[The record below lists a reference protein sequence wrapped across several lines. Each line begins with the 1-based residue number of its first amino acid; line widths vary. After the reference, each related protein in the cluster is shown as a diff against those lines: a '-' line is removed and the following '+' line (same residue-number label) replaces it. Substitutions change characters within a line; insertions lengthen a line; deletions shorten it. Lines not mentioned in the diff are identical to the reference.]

1 MASSARGGK
10 KGLET
15 GTLIGIGAEDRVNVL
30 TPIYLNSSTSV
41 SAGLNKRSQRVSG
54 RHSKSTASAK
64 CSQPISITAPP
75 IPFFPSTFEAN
86 SMNQNHS
93 IDTRGSSVHP
103 ELDMDDGDEP
113 LSPVP
118 SAADDHLGDGSG
130 GKAAGKSGRKKSAPG
145 SQAARRDQN
154 RIAQREF
161 RLRKQQRIRDL
172 EARVEILSEGQ
183 DEAYAQLRDV
193 IRDLMDENTALR
205 GLLRDLAGF
214 IGEGIGG
221 TLKPRTG
228 WDPVKFREFCDRG
241 ETDTAYEGWLAR
253 KRGRGSVPQG
263 AGVAGSEHADDEHDD
278 PSGSRKR
285 RRGTRKDS
293 ELDRP
298 FGPSP
303 VGASDMGSSDP
314 VPSDISLP
322 RPHLDGLD
330 IDWSTTGLAIPQ
342 SNPNARSRKDLERP
356 PSTSSAATNSTPF
369 PDSFSSSFPGSNT
382 SFPGQ
387 SQTATRHSPAT
398 TQGGPGG
405 VNPSPGGGSM
415 SSFPAI
421 SPQMSSTRTRLRHS
435 IDTTPGAD
443 ILPPLPSI
451 STLGPPPLDVGSG
464 GLSVGIGVGVNIG
477 GSGQPGSLFQHPAPA
492 YGAPPQISGSY
503 GPTTSVGSGRPMS
516 SGGPQQSVYYTIHPG
531 GASGAAGTE
540 SQTLNPPPPV
550 ADDFG
555 EADPQL
561 REAGALIK
569 YHIDNYRR
577 SDNYHLPPSLR
588 PTLTQRTVQHNG
600 VIDGLIFP
608 AMRDRAI
615 LLSGRFDL
623 AECFADLMRAVII
636 HGDDVLAHGNW
647 EISINWMKRYHFLV
661 DETILS
667 DSINPWRRKRGERE
681 LTMQDIQP
689 STSEYSESNK

>member
-1 MASSARGGK
+1 MHQNSSSQIRESSA
-10 KGLET
+10 
-15 GTLIGIGAEDRVNVL
+15 
-30 TPIYLNSSTSV
+30 
-41 SAGLNKRSQRVSG
+41 
-54 RHSKSTASAK
+54 
-64 CSQPISITAPP
+64 
-75 IPFFPSTFEAN
+75 
-86 SMNQNHS
+86 
-93 IDTRGSSVHP
+93 HP
-103 ELDMDDGDEP
+103 EVDFDDGDEP

-118 SAADDHLGDGSG
+118 SAADEQGDGIGTASG
-130 GKAAGKSGRKKSAPG
+130 SKSGNKSGRKKSASN

-183 DEAYAQLRDV
+183 DEAYAQLRDI

-205 GLLRDLAGF
+205 GLLRDVAGF
-214 IGEGIGG
+214 VGEGLGG

-253 KRGRGSVPQG
+253 KRAR
-263 AGVAGSEHADDEHDD
+263 GVAVQGGATGSEHADDDHDD

-285 RRGTRKDS
+285 RRGLRKDS

-303 VGASDMGSSDP
+303 MGASDLGSSDK
-314 VPSDISLP
+314 VPSDVSLP
-322 RPHLDGLD
+322 RPHLDGLE
-330 IDWSTTGLAIPQ
+330 IDWGTTGLAVPQ

-356 PSTSSAATNSTPF
+356 SSTSSVTNPSSF
-369 PDSFSSSFPGSNT
+369 PDSFSSSFPGGSA

-387 SQTATRHSPAT
+387 PQTATRHSPST
-398 TQGGPGG
+398 TQGGSSG
-405 VNPSPGGGSM
+405 VNPSPGGGSL

-421 SPQMSSTRTRLRHS
+421 SPQMSST
-435 IDTTPGAD
+435 
-443 ILPPLPSI
+443 
-451 STLGPPPLDVGSG
+451 LGIGV
-464 GLSVGIGVGVNIG
+464 GVGVNIG
-477 GSGQPGSLFQHPAPA
+477 GSGQQPSSLFQPPATG
-492 YGAPPQISGSY
+492 YGVPPQLSAY
-503 GPTTSVGSGRPMS
+503 GPTTGRPMS
-516 SGGPQQSVYYTIHPG
+516 SGGSQQSMYYTLHPG
-531 GASGAAGTE
+531 GASNTTGAE
-540 SQTLNPPPPV
+540 PQTLNPPPPV
-550 ADDFG
+550 SDDFG

-608 AMRDRAI
+608 GMRDRAI

-636 HGDDVLAHGNW
+636 HGDDVLAHANW
-647 EISINWMKRYHFLV
+647 EISLNWMKRYHFLV
-661 DETILS
+661 EESILNQ
-667 DSINPWRRKRGERE
+667 SINPWRRKRGERE

-689 STSEYSESNK
+689 SDYSETNK

>member
-1 MASSARGGK
+1 
-10 KGLET
+10 
-15 GTLIGIGAEDRVNVL
+15 
-30 TPIYLNSSTSV
+30 
-41 SAGLNKRSQRVSG
+41 
-54 RHSKSTASAK
+54 
-64 CSQPISITAPP
+64 
-75 IPFFPSTFEAN
+75 
-86 SMNQNHS
+86 MNQNPS
-93 IDTRGSSVHP
+93 SQARGSSAHP
-103 ELDMDDGDEP
+103 EADFDDGDEP

-118 SAADDHLGDGSG
+118 SAADDHLDGSG
-130 GKAAGKSGRKKSAPG
+130 AGSGSKTGTNKSGRKKSTVKCVSIRKSLRPTHSASLSS

-205 GLLRDLAGF
+205 GLLRDIAGF
-214 IGEGIGG
+214 VGEGLGG

-228 WDPVKFREFCDRG
+228 WDPARFREFCDRG

-253 KRGRGSVPQG
+253 KRARGSGAQG
-263 AGVAGSEHADDEHDD
+263 PGMAGSEHADDDHDD

-285 RRGTRKDS
+285 RRSARKDS
-293 ELDRP
+293 ELDAP

-303 VGASDMGSSDP
+303 LVASDVGSSDK

-322 RPHLDGLD
+322 RAHLDGLD
-330 IDWSTTGLAIPQ
+330 IDWGRTGLNIPQ

-356 PSTSSAATNSTPF
+356 PSTSSVATNPA
-369 PDSFSSSFPGSNT
+369 SFSDNFSSNFPGGNT
-382 SFPGQ
+382 VYSGPT
-387 SQTATRHSPAT
+387 QTTARHSPTAA
-398 TQGGPGG
+398 PGG
-405 VNPSPGGGSM
+405 TSGMNPSPGGGSM

-421 SPQMSSTRTRLRHS
+421 SPQMSSTRTRVRPS
-435 IDTTPGAD
+435 IDTTHGAD
-443 ILPPLPSI
+443 IIPPLPSI
-451 STLGPPPLDVGSG
+451 STLGPPPLDAGSG
-464 GLSVGIGVGVNIG
+464 GLSVGIGVGVGVNIG
-477 GSGQPGSLFQHPAPA
+477 GPGQPGSLFQPPGTG
-492 YGAPPQISGSY
+492 YGVPPQLSAY
-503 GPTTSVGSGRPMS
+503 GPTTSVGTGRPMS
-516 SGGPQQSVYYTIHPG
+516 AGGPQSSMYYTLHPG
-531 GASGAAGTE
+531 GASGTGGAE

-550 ADDFG
+550 SDDFS

-577 SDNYHLPPSLR
+577 SENYHLPPSLR

-608 AMRDRAI
+608 SMRDRAI
-615 LLSGRFDL
+615 LLTGRFDL

-636 HGDDVLAHGNW
+636 HGDDVLAHANW
-647 EISINWMKRYHFLV
+647 EISLNWMKRYHFLV
-661 DETILS
+661 DEPILN

-689 STSEYSESNK
+689 PTSEYSEPNK

>member
-1 MASSARGGK
+1 
-10 KGLET
+10 
-15 GTLIGIGAEDRVNVL
+15 
-30 TPIYLNSSTSV
+30 
-41 SAGLNKRSQRVSG
+41 
-54 RHSKSTASAK
+54 
-64 CSQPISITAPP
+64 
-75 IPFFPSTFEAN
+75 
-86 SMNQNHS
+86 MNPNPS

-103 ELDMDDGDEP
+103 ELDVDDGDEP

-118 SAADDHLGDGSG
+118 SAADEHQDGSG
-130 GKAAGKSGRKKSAPG
+130 SKAASSAGKSGRKKSTPG

-205 GLLRDLAGF
+205 GLLRDLSGF
-214 IGEGIGG
+214 IGDGLGG

-228 WDPVKFREFCDRG
+228 WDPVKFREFCERG

-253 KRGRGSVPQG
+253 KRARATMAQG
-263 AGVAGSEHADDEHDD
+263 AGVAGSDHADDDQDD

-293 ELDRP
+293 EIDRP
-298 FGPSP
+298 
-303 VGASDMGSSDP
+303 SDMGSGDQ

-330 IDWSTTGLAIPQ
+330 IDWGTTGLAIPQ

-356 PSTSSAATNSTPF
+356 PSTSSATTNPTSF
-369 PDSFSSSFPGSNT
+369 ADSFSSSFPGSNPG
-382 SFPGQ
+382 FGQ
-387 SQTATRHSPAT
+387 SQTLNRHSPTT

-421 SPQMSSTRTRLRHS
+421 SPQMSSTR
-435 IDTTPGAD
+435 
-443 ILPPLPSI
+443 
-451 STLGPPPLDVGSG
+451 
-464 GLSVGIGVGVNIG
+464 IGVGVNIG
-477 GSGQPGSLFQHPAPA
+477 GSGQPGSLFQPPAPG
-492 YGAPPQISGSY
+492 YGVPPQIGAY
-503 GPTTSVGSGRPMS
+503 GPTTSVGAGRPMS
-516 SGGPQQSVYYTIHPG
+516 SGGPQQSVYYTLHPG
-531 GASGAAGTE
+531 GAGNATGTE

-550 ADDFG
+550 VDDFG

-636 HGDDVLAHGNW
+636 HGDDVLAHANW
-647 EISINWMKRYHFLV
+647 EISLNWMKRYHFLV
-661 DETILS
+661 DDTILS

-681 LTMQDIQP
+681 LTIQDIQP
-689 STSEYSESNK
+689 STSEYSDSNK

>member
-1 MASSARGGK
+1 
-10 KGLET
+10 
-15 GTLIGIGAEDRVNVL
+15 
-30 TPIYLNSSTSV
+30 
-41 SAGLNKRSQRVSG
+41 
-54 RHSKSTASAK
+54 
-64 CSQPISITAPP
+64 
-75 IPFFPSTFEAN
+75 
-86 SMNQNHS
+86 MNQNLS
-93 IDTRGSSVHP
+93 IETRGSSAHP
-103 ELDMDDGDEP
+103 ELDLDDGDEP

-118 SAADDHLGDGSG
+118 SAADEHQDGSG
-130 GKAAGKSGRKKSAPG
+130 KAGSSAGKSGRKKSTPG

-172 EARVEILSEGQ
+172 EARVELLSEGQ
-183 DEAYAQLRDV
+183 DEAYAQLREI

-205 GLLRDLAGF
+205 GLLRDIAGF

-228 WDPVKFREFCDRG
+228 WDPAKFREFCERG
-241 ETDTAYEGWLAR
+241 ETDTVYEGWLAR
-253 KRGRGSVPQG
+253 KRARAGMAQG
-263 AGVAGSEHADDEHDD
+263 AGVAGSEHAEDDHDD
-278 PSGSRKR
+278 SSSSRKR

-293 ELDRP
+293 ELDRG
-298 FGPSP
+298 FDPSP
-303 VGASDMGSSDP
+303 VGADMGSGDQ

-322 RPHLDGLD
+322 RPHLDGLE
-330 IDWSTTGLAIPQ
+330 IDWGTTGLSVPQ

-356 PSTSSAATNSTPF
+356 PSTSSAATNPTSF
-369 PDSFSSSFPGSNT
+369 PDSFSSNFPGSNP
-382 SFPGQ
+382 SFP
-387 SQTATRHSPAT
+387 SQPQTTTRHSPAT
-398 TQGGPGG
+398 TQGGAGG

-421 SPQMSSTRTRLRHS
+421 SPQMSSTRTRVRHS

-443 ILPPLPSI
+443 ILPALPSI
-451 STLGPPPLDVGSG
+451 STLGAPPLDVGSG
-464 GLSVGIGVGVNIG
+464 GLSVGIGVGIGVNIG
-477 GSGQPGSLFQHPAPA
+477 GSGQQPSSLFQPPPPG
-492 YGAPPQISGSY
+492 YGMPPQLAAY
-503 GPTTSVGSGRPMS
+503 GPTTS
-516 SGGPQQSVYYTIHPG
+516 
-531 GASGAAGTE
+531 
-540 SQTLNPPPPV
+540 TLNPPPPV
-550 ADDFG
+550 SDDFG

-577 SDNYHLPPSLR
+577 SENYHLPPSLR

-636 HGDDVLAHGNW
+636 HGDDVLAHANW
-647 EISINWMKRYHFLV
+647 EISLNWMKRYHFLV
-661 DETILS
+661 DETILG

-681 LTMQDIQP
+681 LTLQDIQP
-689 STSEYSESNK
+689 SSEYPESNK

>member
-1 MASSARGGK
+1 MNQGLSSQTQESSA
-10 KGLET
+10 
-15 GTLIGIGAEDRVNVL
+15 
-30 TPIYLNSSTSV
+30 
-41 SAGLNKRSQRVSG
+41 
-54 RHSKSTASAK
+54 
-64 CSQPISITAPP
+64 
-75 IPFFPSTFEAN
+75 
-86 SMNQNHS
+86 
-93 IDTRGSSVHP
+93 HP
-103 ELDMDDGDEP
+103 EVEYDDGDEP

-118 SAADDHLGDGSG
+118 SAVDDYQGDGNGAASG
-130 GKAAGKSGRKKSAPG
+130 SKTSANKSGRKKSTPS

-183 DEAYAQLRDV
+183 DEAYAQLREV

-205 GLLRDLAGF
+205 GLLRDIAGF
-214 IGEGIGG
+214 VGEGLGG

-253 KRGRGSVPQG
+253 KRARAQG
-263 AGVAGSEHADDEHDD
+263 AGATG
-278 PSGSRKR
+278 
-285 RRGTRKDS
+285 DS

-298 FGPSP
+298 FGRSP
-303 VGASDMGSSDP
+303 IGASDLGSNDK
-314 VPSDISLP
+314 VPSDVSLP
-322 RPHLDGLD
+322 RTHLDGLE
-330 IDWSTTGLAIPQ
+330 IDWTTTGLAIPQ
-342 SNPNARSRKDLERP
+342 SNPNARSRKDLERSA
-356 PSTSSAATNSTPF
+356 STSSAATNPTSF
-369 PDSFSSSFPGSNT
+369 PDNFSSSFPGSNAF
-382 SFPGQ
+382 SGQ
-387 SQTATRHSPAT
+387 PQTVTRHSPTNAA
-398 TQGGPGG
+398 GGTSGM
-405 VNPSPGGGSM
+405 NPSPGGGSM

-421 SPQMSSTRTRLRHS
+421 SPQMSSTRTRVRPS
-435 IDTTPGAD
+435 IDATPGAD
-443 ILPPLPSI
+443 IIPPLPSI
-451 STLGPPPLDVGSG
+451 STLGPPPLDVGSA
-464 GLSVGIGVGVNIG
+464 GLSVGIGVGVGVNIG
-477 GSGQPGSLFQHPAPA
+477 GSGQQPSSLFQPPAPG
-492 YGAPPQISGSY
+492 YGVPPQLSAY
-503 GPTTSVGSGRPMS
+503 GPTTTVGAGRPMS
-516 SGGPQQSVYYTIHPG
+516 SGGPPTSMYYTLHPG
-531 GASGAAGTE
+531 SASGTTGAE
-540 SQTLNPPPPV
+540 SQTLNPPAPV

-636 HGDDVLAHGNW
+636 HGDDVLAHSNW
-647 EISINWMKRYHFLV
+647 EISLTWLKRYHFLV
-661 DETILS
+661 DETILN

-681 LTMQDIQP
+681 LSMQDIQP
-689 STSEYSESNK
+689 PTSEYPESNK

>member
-1 MASSARGGK
+1 MHQNSSSQIRESSA
-10 KGLET
+10 
-15 GTLIGIGAEDRVNVL
+15 
-30 TPIYLNSSTSV
+30 
-41 SAGLNKRSQRVSG
+41 
-54 RHSKSTASAK
+54 
-64 CSQPISITAPP
+64 
-75 IPFFPSTFEAN
+75 
-86 SMNQNHS
+86 
-93 IDTRGSSVHP
+93 HP
-103 ELDMDDGDEP
+103 EVDFDDGDEP
-113 LSPVP
+113 ASPVP
-118 SAADDHLGDGSG
+118 SAADEQGDSVGAASGS
-130 GKAAGKSGRKKSAPG
+130 KSANKSGRKKSASS

-183 DEAYAQLRDV
+183 DEAYAQLRDI

-205 GLLRDLAGF
+205 GLLRDVAGF
-214 IGEGIGG
+214 VGEGLGG

-253 KRGRGSVPQG
+253 KRAR
-263 AGVAGSEHADDEHDD
+263 GVAVPGGATGSEHADDDHDD

-285 RRGTRKDS
+285 RRGLRKDS

-303 VGASDMGSSDP
+303 VGASDLGSSDK
-314 VPSDISLP
+314 VPSDVSLP

-330 IDWSTTGLAIPQ
+330 IDWGTTGLAVPQ
-342 SNPNARSRKDLERP
+342 SNPNARSRKDLDRP
-356 PSTSSAATNSTPF
+356 SSTSSVTNTSSF
-369 PDSFSSSFPGSNT
+369 PDSFSSSFPGS
-382 SFPGQ
+382 SAGFPGQ
-387 SQTATRHSPAT
+387 SQTATRHSPST
-398 TQGGPGG
+398 TQGGSSG

-421 SPQMSSTRTRLRHS
+421 SPQMSSTRTRVRPS
-435 IDTTPGAD
+435 IDATPGAD

-451 STLGPPPLDVGSG
+451 STLGPPPLDVGPG
-464 GLSVGIGVGVNIG
+464 GLSVGIGVGVGVNIG
-477 GSGQPGSLFQHPAPA
+477 GSGQPSSLFQPPATG
-492 YGAPPQISGSY
+492 YGVPPQLSAY
-503 GPTTSVGSGRPMS
+503 GPTTGRPMS
-516 SGGPQQSVYYTIHPG
+516 SSGGSQQSMYYTLHPG
-531 GASGAAGTE
+531 GASNTAGAE
-540 SQTLNPPPPV
+540 PQTLNPPPPV
-550 ADDFG
+550 SDDFG

-608 AMRDRAI
+608 GMRDRAI

-636 HGDDVLAHGNW
+636 HGDDVLAHANW
-647 EISINWMKRYHFLV
+647 EISLNWMKRYHFLV
-661 DETILS
+661 EESILNE
-667 DSINPWRRKRGERE
+667 SINPWRRKRGEHE

-689 STSEYSESNK
+689 SEFSESNK

>member
-1 MASSARGGK
+1 
-10 KGLET
+10 
-15 GTLIGIGAEDRVNVL
+15 
-30 TPIYLNSSTSV
+30 
-41 SAGLNKRSQRVSG
+41 
-54 RHSKSTASAK
+54 
-64 CSQPISITAPP
+64 
-75 IPFFPSTFEAN
+75 
-86 SMNQNHS
+86 MNPNPS

-103 ELDMDDGDEP
+103 ELDVDDGDEP

-118 SAADDHLGDGSG
+118 SAADEHQDGSG
-130 GKAAGKSGRKKSAPG
+130 SKAASSAGKSGRKKSTPG

-205 GLLRDLAGF
+205 GLLRDLSGD
-214 IGEGIGG
+214 GLGG

-228 WDPVKFREFCDRG
+228 WDPVKFREFCERG

-253 KRGRGSVPQG
+253 KRARATMAQG
-263 AGVAGSEHADDEHDD
+263 AGVAGSDHADDDQDD

-293 ELDRP
+293 EIDRP
-298 FGPSP
+298 
-303 VGASDMGSSDP
+303 SDMGSGDQ

-330 IDWSTTGLAIPQ
+330 IDWGTTGLAIPQ

-356 PSTSSAATNSTPF
+356 PSTSSATTNPTSF
-369 PDSFSSSFPGSNT
+369 ADSFSSSFPGSNPG
-382 SFPGQ
+382 FGQ
-387 SQTATRHSPAT
+387 SQTLTRHSPTT

-421 SPQMSSTRTRLRHS
+421 SPQMSSTRTRVRPS

-477 GSGQPGSLFQHPAPA
+477 GSGQPGSLFQPPAPG
-492 YGAPPQISGSY
+492 YGVPPQIGAY
-503 GPTTSVGSGRPMS
+503 GPTTSVGAGRPMS
-516 SGGPQQSVYYTIHPG
+516 SGGPQQSVYYTLHPG
-531 GASGAAGTE
+531 GAGNATGTE

-550 ADDFG
+550 VDDFG

-636 HGDDVLAHGNW
+636 HGDDVLAHANW
-647 EISINWMKRYHFLV
+647 EISLNWMKRYHFLV
-661 DETILS
+661 DDTILS

-681 LTMQDIQP
+681 LTIQDIQP
-689 STSEYSESNK
+689 STSEYSDSNK

>member
-1 MASSARGGK
+1 
-10 KGLET
+10 
-15 GTLIGIGAEDRVNVL
+15 
-30 TPIYLNSSTSV
+30 
-41 SAGLNKRSQRVSG
+41 
-54 RHSKSTASAK
+54 
-64 CSQPISITAPP
+64 
-75 IPFFPSTFEAN
+75 
-86 SMNQNHS
+86 MNQNP
-93 IDTRGSSVHP
+93 SSQARESSTHP
-103 ELDMDDGDEP
+103 EADFDDGDEA

-118 SAADDHLGDGSG
+118 SAADDHLDGSG
-130 GKAAGKSGRKKSAPG
+130 AGSGSKSGANKSGRKKSTTKWVSTHEALQSTESVLLSS

-205 GLLRDLAGF
+205 GLLRDIAGF
-214 IGEGIGG
+214 VGEGLGG

-228 WDPVKFREFCDRG
+228 WDPNKFREFCERG

-253 KRGRGSVPQG
+253 KRARATGAQGSGMV
-263 AGVAGSEHADDEHDD
+263 GSEHADDDLDD

-285 RRGTRKDS
+285 RRSTRKDS
-293 ELDRP
+293 ELDAP

-303 VGASDMGSSDP
+303 LGASDNDK

-330 IDWSTTGLAIPQ
+330 IDWGRTGLTIPQ

-356 PSTSSAATNSTPF
+356 PSTSSGTTNPTSFT
-369 PDSFSSSFPGSNT
+369 DSFSSSFASGNTTYPGPT
-382 SFPGQ
+382 
-387 SQTATRHSPAT
+387 QTTNRHSPT
-398 TQGGPGG
+398 TAPGG
-405 VNPSPGGGSM
+405 TGGINPSPGGGSM
-415 SSFPAI
+415 SSFSAI
-421 SPQMSSTRTRLRHS
+421 SPQMSSTRTRVRPS
-435 IDTTPGAD
+435 IDTTHGAD
-443 ILPPLPSI
+443 IIPPLPSI

-464 GLSVGIGVGVNIG
+464 GLSVGIGVGVGVNIG
-477 GSGQPGSLFQHPAPA
+477 GSGQAGSLFQPPATA
-492 YGAPPQISGSY
+492 YGVPPQLAAY
-503 GPTTSVGSGRPMS
+503 GPTTSVGAGRPMS
-516 SGGPQQSVYYTIHPG
+516 AGGPPSSMYYTLHPG
-531 GASGAAGTE
+531 GASGTGGAD

-577 SDNYHLPPSLR
+577 SENYHLPPSLR
-588 PTLTQRTVQHNG
+588 PTLTQRTVQHSG

-608 AMRDRAI
+608 PMRDRAI

-636 HGDDVLAHGNW
+636 HGDDVLAHANW
-647 EISINWMKRYHFLV
+647 EIGLNWLKRYHFLV
-661 DETILS
+661 DETILNE
-667 DSINPWRRKRGERE
+667 SINPWRRKRGERE

-689 STSEYSESNK
+689 PTSEYSEPNK

>member
-1 MASSARGGK
+1 
-10 KGLET
+10 
-15 GTLIGIGAEDRVNVL
+15 
-30 TPIYLNSSTSV
+30 
-41 SAGLNKRSQRVSG
+41 
-54 RHSKSTASAK
+54 
-64 CSQPISITAPP
+64 
-75 IPFFPSTFEAN
+75 
-86 SMNQNHS
+86 MNQNP
-93 IDTRGSSVHP
+93 SSQARESSTHP
-103 ELDMDDGDEP
+103 EADFDDGDEA

-118 SAADDHLGDGSG
+118 SAADDHLDGSG
-130 GKAAGKSGRKKSAPG
+130 AGVVASQSTESVLLSS

-205 GLLRDLAGF
+205 GLLRDIAGF
-214 IGEGIGG
+214 VGEGLGG

-228 WDPVKFREFCDRG
+228 WDPNKFREFCERG

-253 KRGRGSVPQG
+253 KRARATGAQGSGMV
-263 AGVAGSEHADDEHDD
+263 GSEHADDDLDD

-285 RRGTRKDS
+285 RRSTRKDS
-293 ELDRP
+293 ELDAP

-303 VGASDMGSSDP
+303 LGASDNDK

-330 IDWSTTGLAIPQ
+330 IDWGRTGLTIPQ

-356 PSTSSAATNSTPF
+356 PSTSSGTTNPTSFT
-369 PDSFSSSFPGSNT
+369 DSFSSSFASGNTTYPGPT
-382 SFPGQ
+382 
-387 SQTATRHSPAT
+387 QTTNRHSPT
-398 TQGGPGG
+398 TAPGG
-405 VNPSPGGGSM
+405 TGGINPSPGGGSM
-415 SSFPAI
+415 SSFSAI
-421 SPQMSSTRTRLRHS
+421 SPQMSSTRTRVRPS
-435 IDTTPGAD
+435 IDTTHGAD
-443 ILPPLPSI
+443 IIPPLPSI

-464 GLSVGIGVGVNIG
+464 GLSVGIGVGVGVNIG
-477 GSGQPGSLFQHPAPA
+477 GSGQAGSLFQPPATA
-492 YGAPPQISGSY
+492 YGVPPQLAAY
-503 GPTTSVGSGRPMS
+503 GPTTSVGAGRPMS
-516 SGGPQQSVYYTIHPG
+516 AGGPPSSMYYTLHPG
-531 GASGAAGTE
+531 GASGTGGAD

-577 SDNYHLPPSLR
+577 SENYHLPPSLR
-588 PTLTQRTVQHNG
+588 PTSPK
-600 VIDGLIFP
+600 GLCSI
-608 AMRDRAI
+608 AV
-615 LLSGRFDL
+615 LLMGLFSPDARPCD
-623 AECFADLMRAVII
+623 FAL
-636 HGDDVLAHGNW
+636 
-647 EISINWMKRYHFLV
+647 SFLV
-661 DETILS
+661 DETILNE
-667 DSINPWRRKRGERE
+667 SINPWRRKRGERE

-689 STSEYSESNK
+689 PTSEYSEPNK

>member
-1 MASSARGGK
+1 MSFDPFS
-10 KGLET
+10 
-15 GTLIGIGAEDRVNVL
+15 
-30 TPIYLNSSTSV
+30 P
-41 SAGLNKRSQRVSG
+41 
-54 RHSKSTASAK
+54 KS
-64 CSQPISITAPP
+64 
-75 IPFFPSTFEAN
+75 FPSSSLLSFPTAFNPN
-86 SMNQNHS
+86 SIPSYYHQA
-93 IDTRGSSVHP
+93 DF
-103 ELDMDDGDEP
+103 DDGDEA

-118 SAADDHLGDGSG
+118 SAADDHLDGSG
-130 GKAAGKSGRKKSAPG
+130 AGSGSKSGANKSGRKKSTTN

-205 GLLRDLAGF
+205 G
-214 IGEGIGG
+214 EGLGG

-228 WDPVKFREFCDRG
+228 WDPNKFREFSTG
-241 ETDTAYEGWLAR
+241 AQ
-253 KRGRGSVPQG
+253 GSGMV
-263 AGVAGSEHADDEHDD
+263 GSEHADDDLDD

-285 RRGTRKDS
+285 RRSTRKDS
-293 ELDRP
+293 ELDAP

-303 VGASDMGSSDP
+303 LGASDSDK

-330 IDWSTTGLAIPQ
+330 IDWGRTGLTIPQ

-356 PSTSSAATNSTPF
+356 PSTSSGTTNPTSFT
-369 PDSFSSSFPGSNT
+369 DSFSSSFASGNTTYPGPT
-382 SFPGQ
+382 
-387 SQTATRHSPAT
+387 QTTNRHSPT
-398 TQGGPGG
+398 TAPGG
-405 VNPSPGGGSM
+405 TGGINPSPGGGSM
-415 SSFPAI
+415 SSFSAI
-421 SPQMSSTRTRLRHS
+421 SPQMSSTRTRVRPS
-435 IDTTPGAD
+435 IDTTHGAD
-443 ILPPLPSI
+443 IIPPLPSI

-464 GLSVGIGVGVNIG
+464 GLSVGIGVGVGVNIG
-477 GSGQPGSLFQHPAPA
+477 GSGQAGSLFQPPATA
-492 YGAPPQISGSY
+492 YGVPPQLAAY
-503 GPTTSVGSGRPMS
+503 GPTTSVGAGRPMS
-516 SGGPQQSVYYTIHPG
+516 AGGPPSSMYYTLHPG
-531 GASGAAGTE
+531 GASGTGGAD

-577 SDNYHLPPSLR
+577 SENYHLPPSLR
-588 PTLTQRTVQHNG
+588 PTLTQRTVQHSG

-608 AMRDRAI
+608 PMRDRAI

-636 HGDDVLAHGNW
+636 HGDDVLAHANW
-647 EISINWMKRYHFLV
+647 EIGLNWLKRYHFLV
-661 DETILS
+661 DETILNE
-667 DSINPWRRKRGERE
+667 SINPWRRKRGERE

-689 STSEYSESNK
+689 PTSEYSEPNK